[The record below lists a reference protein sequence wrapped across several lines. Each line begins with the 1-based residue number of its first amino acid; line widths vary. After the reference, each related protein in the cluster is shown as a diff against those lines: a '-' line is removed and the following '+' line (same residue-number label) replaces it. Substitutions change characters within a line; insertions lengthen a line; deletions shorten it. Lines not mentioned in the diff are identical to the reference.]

1 MWHQGKKLAC
11 CMSYLP
17 TKYSYICII
26 TNKCSKNV
34 LIDFFYCFVLN
45 YKKIEKVVIQDF
57 FYFLLVLGLL
67 CLMQYKSICCWQ
79 YWKKLLVHIY
89 ALIQSIFY
97 MTLSVPDIS
106 MILNE
111 AAMLNRL
118 MLYLE
123 IVILPV
129 IIAVVEIATIMVV

>member
-1 MWHQGKKLAC
+1 MPRFN
-11 CMSYLP
+11 P
-17 TKYSYICII
+17 T
-26 TNKCSKNV
+26 N
-34 LIDFFYCFVLN
+34 
-45 YKKIEKVVIQDF
+45 
-57 FYFLLVLGLL
+57 
-67 CLMQYKSICCWQ
+67 
-79 YWKKLLVHIY
+79 
-89 ALIQSIFY
+89 FY

>member
-1 MWHQGKKLAC
+1 
-11 CMSYLP
+11 
-17 TKYSYICII
+17 
-26 TNKCSKNV
+26 
-34 LIDFFYCFVLN
+34 
-45 YKKIEKVVIQDF
+45 
-57 FYFLLVLGLL
+57 
-67 CLMQYKSICCWQ
+67 
-79 YWKKLLVHIY
+79 
-89 ALIQSIFY
+89 
-97 MTLSVPDIS
+97 